1 MVAEFRQ
8 LFHVA
13 VTVPHAFQQALNP
26 VITDHQSPRL
36 RWSGRLVRHDDIAAG
51 IDNAGR
57 LAVAGTRR
65 EAAVRAHWSHRRH
78 EVERA
83 MVQERVRSLL
93 TVLLVI
99 VGVSVVIGG
108 ILAAALF
115 LGASGFGGAGPPAS
129 PPLNGADP
137 LATDTNPPSTQQPT
151 EGTTTDPAPTEPD
164 ATEDVTEDA
173 DTEPTEGPVSG
184 FSLQAS
190 PTTVASMEDV
200 TLQGTFDGPDGTVLQ
215 VQRRLEGG
223 DWEDFPVEATVRN
236 GTFTTTIRSGRV
248 GTNEF
253 RMRDD
258 TGAVSNVVT
267 VAVQ

>member
-1 MVAEFRQ
+1 
-8 LFHVA
+8 
-13 VTVPHAFQQALNP
+13 
-26 VITDHQSPRL
+26 
-36 RWSGRLVRHDDIAAG
+36 
-51 IDNAGR
+51 
-57 LAVAGTRR
+57 
-65 EAAVRAHWSHRRH
+65 
-78 EVERA
+78 

-115 LGASGFGGAGPPAS
+115 LGASGFGGAGPPAV
-129 PPLNGADP
+129 PPPPDGADP
-137 LATDTNPPSTQQPT
+137 LATDTGPPSPQPPAEDATT
-151 EGTTTDPAPTEPD
+151 EPAPTEPD
-164 ATEDVTEDA
+164 ATEDA

-258 TGAVSNVVT
+258 TGAASNVVT
-267 VAVQ
+267 VTVQ

>member
-1 MVAEFRQ
+1 
-8 LFHVA
+8 
-13 VTVPHAFQQALNP
+13 
-26 VITDHQSPRL
+26 
-36 RWSGRLVRHDDIAAG
+36 
-51 IDNAGR
+51 
-57 LAVAGTRR
+57 
-65 EAAVRAHWSHRRH
+65 
-78 EVERA
+78 

-129 PPLNGADP
+129 PPPDGADP

-164 ATEDVTEDA
+164 ATEDVTEDVTE
-173 DTEPTEGPVSG
+173 DDGTEPTEEASG
-184 FSLQAS
+184 FSLRAS

-258 TGAVSNVVT
+258 TGAASNVVT
-267 VAVQ
+267 VTVQ